1 MGTVFAHNVMRQA
14 DAIFPNLITN
24 DNLLNMARAATIPFT
39 LAASIIAINVAQTGY
54 LLIVAFDVVLATVVT
69 PLFGCFYTKNPRP
82 NAALASI
89 VVGAAV
95 RIILELALEKD
106 GFLLLPYKKDEFLDY
121 GEAASANLPTF
132 FDAPKNITWIP
143 EEEVCEQSR
152 FQDYTGVD
160 SLAAFVASIITFVLV
175 QTSEQNGPMFELPGV
190 TGYHKNVIQHD
201 EPKSAAGEDE
211 TNHDKASDEVEDSA
225 EA

>member
-1 MGTVFAHNVMRQA
+1 MRQA
-14 DAIFPNLITN
+14 DVFFPNLITN

-54 LLIVAFDVVLATVVT
+54 LLIVAFDVVLATVVV

-82 NAALASI
+82 NAALLSI
-89 VVGAAV
+89 LVGAFV
-95 RIILELALEKD
+95 RIVMEFTLKKD

-132 FDAPKNITWIP
+132 FDVPQNITWNP
-143 EEEVCEQSR
+143 EEEVCDQSR
-152 FQDYTGVD
+152 FEDYTGVD

-175 QTSEQNGPMFELPGV
+175 QTIEQNGPMFELPGV
-190 TGYHKNVIQHD
+190 TPYKKNVVEHD
-201 EPKSAAGEDE
+201 EPKVAAGEED
-211 TNHDKASDEVEDSA
+211 TNHDKASDEVEESA